1 MTGSIV
7 PKVGKPRM
15 QFLRYERRD
24 DVAFPHLRISRV
36 RQRHSPHKRPL
47 GAERKRKT
55 PPREKF
61 ADKSGRR
68 GAQTVR
74 GCSSVGTRHCY
85 INKRGSSRHRGFIGF
100 QFAPNRTLPFLC
112 HPSPFPSPINLP
124 ASRRELSFP
133 QRSRNHPRYVITA
146 HRQAPQRI
154 LN

>member
-1 MTGSIV
+1 M
-7 PKVGKPRM
+7 
-15 QFLRYERRD
+15 
-24 DVAFPHLRISRV
+24 

-112 HPSPFPSPINLP
+112 HPSPSPSPFNLP
-124 ASRRELSFP
+124 AARRAFVSSTFSQPPPLRYSRPSTGTSTDIELNELPFFPSFTEKARETCFALLLSLNKIS
-133 QRSRNHPRYVITA
+133 RSGVI
-146 HRQAPQRI
+146 
-154 LN
+154 